1 MPWVPEPGASSC
13 RGAARPVRWGKRF
26 TGRAVHH
33 RPAAQRAFVVCGRPV
48 SPDEGHADQLPD
60 VRTLR
65 RDVLLVGHH
74 RPTLRLSYASSM
86 PGTGHR
92 RYLTTGERAAAR
104 TARLVSSTGQ
114 RGPAWAF
121 ADAPVSQ

>member
-1 MPWVPEPGASSC
+1 MGCLTCRCPGTLILTRPTALRGALGPEPGASSC

-33 RPAAQRAFVVCGRPV
+33 RPAGQRAFVVCGRAV
-48 SPDEGHADQLPD
+48 SPDERHAEQLPE

-74 RPTLRLSYASSM
+74 CPTLRLSYAS
-86 PGTGHR
+86 
-92 RYLTTGERAAAR
+92 
-104 TARLVSSTGQ
+104 
-114 RGPAWAF
+114 
-121 ADAPVSQ
+121 